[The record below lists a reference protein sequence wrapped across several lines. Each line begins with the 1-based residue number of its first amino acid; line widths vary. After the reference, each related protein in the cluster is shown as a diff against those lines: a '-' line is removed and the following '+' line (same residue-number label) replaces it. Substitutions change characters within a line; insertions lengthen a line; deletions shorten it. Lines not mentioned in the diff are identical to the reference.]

1 MLSVTNSPIEADFGA
16 TNNLNWAFS
25 SLSPSA
31 FDFLAQGETLV
42 LDYTVK
48 VTDSNNPAT
57 TDTRL
62 VSITITGSNDQPDI
76 SVKSTDLASVSLIE
90 TDSGLSSSG
99 HLSIEALRDLDLN
112 IFAGDRLGIVG
123 HNGSGKSTL
132 LRLLSGIYE
141 PSSGSIE
148 RSGSI
153 ASLVDI
159 SLGINGENT
168 GRENIFLRGKLMGLS
183 KKEIDEKIEEII
195 EFSELGDYIN
205 LPVRIYSSGML
216 LRLAFSVSTSITAD
230 ILIMDEW
237 LSVGD
242 GAFAERASARLRGLV
257 DESEILIIASH
268 DRDLIEK
275 TCNKVVWLEHGH
287 IKKIGPNKDITS
299 EYFGPKS

>member
-1 MLSVTNSPIEADFGA
+1 
-16 TNNLNWAFS
+16 
-25 SLSPSA
+25 
-31 FDFLAQGETLV
+31 
-42 LDYTVK
+42 
-48 VTDSNNPAT
+48 
-57 TDTRL
+57 L
-62 VSITITGSNDQPDI
+62 VSAATGGVLTAQR
-76 SVKSTDLASVSLIE
+76 
-90 TDSGLSSSG
+90 GG
-99 HLSIEALRDLDLN
+99 HISIEALKNLDLE
-112 IFAGDRLGIVG
+112 ISAGDRLGIMG

-141 PSSGSIE
+141 PSSGMIE

-159 SLGINGENT
+159 SLGINAEST

-183 KKEIDEKIEEII
+183 KKEIDEKIDEII

-242 GAFAERASARLRGLV
+242 GAFAERASNRLRELV
-257 DESEILIIASH
+257 DSSEILVIASH
-268 DRDLIEK
+268 TRSLIEE
-275 TCNKVVWLEHGH
+275 TCNKVVWLEHGV
-287 IKKIGPNKDITS
+287 IKKVGPVDEIVP
-299 EYFGPKS
+299 EYFGD

>member
-1 MLSVTNSPIEADFGA
+1 
-16 TNNLNWAFS
+16 
-25 SLSPSA
+25 
-31 FDFLAQGETLV
+31 
-42 LDYTVK
+42 
-48 VTDSNNPAT
+48 
-57 TDTRL
+57 L
-62 VSITITGSNDQPDI
+62 VSAATGGVLTAQR
-76 SVKSTDLASVSLIE
+76 
-90 TDSGLSSSG
+90 GG
-99 HLSIEALRDLDLN
+99 HISIEALKNLDLE
-112 IFAGDRLGIVG
+112 ISTGDRLGIMG

-141 PSSGSIE
+141 PSSGKIE

-159 SLGINGENT
+159 SLGINAEST

-183 KKEIDEKIEEII
+183 KKEIDEKIDEII

-242 GAFAERASARLRGLV
+242 GAFAERASNRLRELV
-257 DESEILIIASH
+257 DSSEILVIASH
-268 DRDLIEK
+268 TRSLIEE
-275 TCNKVVWLEHGH
+275 TCNKVVWLEHGV
-287 IKKIGPNKDITS
+287 IKKVGPVDEIVP
-299 EYFGPKS
+299 EYFGD

>member
-1 MLSVTNSPIEADFGA
+1 MAHISLQQASVVLPIFNSSSRSLTNS
-16 TNNLNWAFS
+16 
-25 SLSPSA
+25 
-31 FDFLAQGETLV
+31 
-42 LDYTVK
+42 
-48 VTDSNNPAT
+48 
-57 TDTRL
+57 L
-62 VSITITGSNDQPDI
+62 VSAATGGVLTAQR
-76 SVKSTDLASVSLIE
+76 
-90 TDSGLSSSG
+90 GG
-99 HLSIEALRDLDLN
+99 HISIEALKNLDLE
-112 IFAGDRLGIVG
+112 ISAGDRLGIMG

-141 PSSGSIE
+141 PSSGKIE

-159 SLGINGENT
+159 SLGINAEST

-183 KKEIDEKIEEII
+183 KREIDEKIDEII

-242 GAFAERASARLRGLV
+242 GSFAERASNRLRELV
-257 DESEILIIASH
+257 DSSEILVIASH
-268 DRDLIEK
+268 TRSLIEE
-275 TCNKVVWLEHGH
+275 TCNKVVWLEHGV
-287 IKKIGPNKDITS
+287 IRKVGTVEEVVP
-299 EYFGPKS
+299 EYFGD

>member
-1 MLSVTNSPIEADFGA
+1 MAHISLKQASVVLPIFNSSSRSLTNS
-16 TNNLNWAFS
+16 
-25 SLSPSA
+25 
-31 FDFLAQGETLV
+31 
-42 LDYTVK
+42 
-48 VTDSNNPAT
+48 
-57 TDTRL
+57 L
-62 VSITITGSNDQPDI
+62 VSAATGGVLTAQR
-76 SVKSTDLASVSLIE
+76 
-90 TDSGLSSSG
+90 GG
-99 HLSIEALRDLDLN
+99 HISIEALKNLDLE
-112 IFAGDRLGIVG
+112 ISAGDRLGIMG

-141 PSSGSIE
+141 PSSGEIE

-159 SLGINGENT
+159 SLGINAEST

-183 KKEIDEKIEEII
+183 KKEIDEKIDEII

-242 GAFAERASARLRGLV
+242 GAFAERASNRLRELV
-257 DESEILIIASH
+257 DSSEILVIASH
-268 DRDLIEK
+268 TRSLIEE
-275 TCNKVVWLEHGH
+275 TCNKVVWLEHGV
-287 IKKIGPNKDITS
+287 IKKVGSVAEIVP
-299 EYFGPKS
+299 EYFGD

>member
-1 MLSVTNSPIEADFGA
+1 MAHISLKQASVVLPIFNSSSRSLTNS
-16 TNNLNWAFS
+16 
-25 SLSPSA
+25 
-31 FDFLAQGETLV
+31 
-42 LDYTVK
+42 
-48 VTDSNNPAT
+48 
-57 TDTRL
+57 L
-62 VSITITGSNDQPDI
+62 VSAATGGVLTAQR
-76 SVKSTDLASVSLIE
+76 
-90 TDSGLSSSG
+90 GG
-99 HLSIEALRDLDLN
+99 HISIEALKNLDLEISN
-112 IFAGDRLGIVG
+112 GDRLGIMG

-141 PSSGSIE
+141 PSSGKIE

-159 SLGINGENT
+159 SLGINAEST

-183 KKEIDEKIEEII
+183 KKEIDEKIDEII

-242 GAFAERASARLRGLV
+242 GAFAERASNRLRELV
-257 DESEILIIASH
+257 DSSEILVIASH
-268 DRDLIEK
+268 TRSLIEE
-275 TCNKVVWLEHGH
+275 TCNKVVWLEHGV
-287 IKKIGPNKDITS
+287 IKKVGTVEEIVPQ
-299 EYFGPKS
+299 YFGD

>member
-1 MLSVTNSPIEADFGA
+1 MVHISLKQASVVLPIFNSSSRSLTNS
-16 TNNLNWAFS
+16 
-25 SLSPSA
+25 
-31 FDFLAQGETLV
+31 
-42 LDYTVK
+42 
-48 VTDSNNPAT
+48 
-57 TDTRL
+57 L
-62 VSITITGSNDQPDI
+62 VSAATGGVLTSQR
-76 SVKSTDLASVSLIE
+76 
-90 TDSGLSSSG
+90 GG
-99 HLSIEALRDLDLN
+99 HISIEALKNLDLE
-112 IFAGDRLGIVG
+112 ISAGDRLGIMG

-141 PSSGSIE
+141 PSSGKIE

-159 SLGINGENT
+159 SLGINAEST

-183 KKEIDEKIEEII
+183 KKEIDEKIDEII

-242 GAFAERASARLRGLV
+242 GAFAERASNRLRELV
-257 DESEILIIASH
+257 DSSEILVIASH
-268 DRDLIEK
+268 TRSLIEE
-275 TCNKVVWLEHGH
+275 TCNKVVWLEHGV
-287 IKKIGPNKDITS
+287 IKKVGPVDAIVP
-299 EYFGPKS
+299 EYFGD

>member
-1 MLSVTNSPIEADFGA
+1 
-16 TNNLNWAFS
+16 
-25 SLSPSA
+25 
-31 FDFLAQGETLV
+31 
-42 LDYTVK
+42 
-48 VTDSNNPAT
+48 
-57 TDTRL
+57 L
-62 VSITITGSNDQPDI
+62 VSAATGGVLTAQR
-76 SVKSTDLASVSLIE
+76 
-90 TDSGLSSSG
+90 GG
-99 HLSIEALRDLDLN
+99 HISIEALKNLDLE
-112 IFAGDRLGIVG
+112 ITAGDRLGIMG

-141 PSSGSIE
+141 PSAGKIE

-159 SLGINGENT
+159 SLGINAEST

-183 KKEIDEKIEEII
+183 KKEIDEKIDEII

-242 GAFAERASARLRGLV
+242 GAFAERASNRLRELV
-257 DESEILIIASH
+257 DSSEILVIASH
-268 DRDLIEK
+268 TRSLIEE
-275 TCNKVVWLEHGH
+275 TCNKVVWLEHGV
-287 IKKIGPNKDITS
+287 IKKVGPVAEIVP
-299 EYFGPKS
+299 EYFGD

>member
-1 MLSVTNSPIEADFGA
+1 
-16 TNNLNWAFS
+16 
-25 SLSPSA
+25 
-31 FDFLAQGETLV
+31 
-42 LDYTVK
+42 
-48 VTDSNNPAT
+48 
-57 TDTRL
+57 L
-62 VSITITGSNDQPDI
+62 VSAATGGVLTAQR
-76 SVKSTDLASVSLIE
+76 
-90 TDSGLSSSG
+90 GG
-99 HLSIEALRDLDLN
+99 HISIEALKNLDLE
-112 IFAGDRLGIVG
+112 ISAGDRLGIMG

-141 PSSGSIE
+141 PSSGKIE

-159 SLGINGENT
+159 SLGINAEST

-183 KKEIDEKIEEII
+183 KKEIDEKIDEII

-242 GAFAERASARLRGLV
+242 GAFAERASNRLRELV
-257 DESEILIIASH
+257 DSSEILVIASH
-268 DRDLIEK
+268 TRSLIEE
-275 TCNKVVWLEHGH
+275 TCNKVVWLEHGV
-287 IKKIGPNKDITS
+287 IKKVGPVAEIVP
-299 EYFGPKS
+299 EYFGD